1 LAAAAAF
8 ENPPLKR
15 VFGAQVTP
23 PLMLKVPKYSA
34 SSLGMAFVP
43 PTPGTPLSLRQS

>member
-15 VFGAQVTP
+15 LFGAQVAP
-23 PLMLKVPKYSA
+23 PSVVKVPKYSA
-34 SSLGMAFVP
+34 SSLGIMFVP
-43 PTPGTPLSLRQS
+43 PGPGTPLSLRQS